1 MGKPVRKPILSMNSW
16 TIQDSEKLYLV
27 SDWGKG
33 YFGISARGNLEVRVG
48 KGGTQPI
55 DLYELTMDLVER
67 GLTPPLLLR
76 FGDILE
82 DRILRVSKA
91 FQVAISEYGF
101 QGGYRAV
108 FPIKV
113 NQQRHVVEEVVQF
126 GRSLSL
132 GLEVGSKPELLIALA
147 MHGDPE
153 SLIICNGF
161 KDADYIEMALR
172 GRQLGKKIILVLDRL
187 AELRPCLDI
196 AKRLGVM
203 PYLGVRAKLNSK
215 GAGKWNESS
224 GDQSKFGL
232 AASELLQVL
241 ETCRREGYLDGVKL
255 LHFHVGSQITD
266 IRAIKAALK
275 EASRIYVELK
285 KLGAPMGWFDVG
297 GGLGVDY
304 DGSQSNFHS
313 SMNYS
318 LQEYANDV
326 VFAIEE
332 ACDREDLPHPHI
344 VSESGRALVA
354 HHAVLVFDVVGMSKG
369 LGEDAGPRPEEG
381 DPEILHKFYELLLEV
396 SPKNYLETYHD
407 AVQFKGEANSLFNLG
422 FLGLKGRARCENLF
436 WAVCRRVFQWAS
448 EEEVLAEELEPLRRS
463 LGATCF
469 GNFSVF
475 QSLPDHWAVKQL
487 FPIMPIQRL
496 GEEPSQRVTVAD
508 LTCDSDGKID
518 RFIETHG
525 VANSLPIHPL
535 EEGQPY
541 FLAAFL
547 VGAYQEVLGDLHNL
561 FGDTNVVHVQLDEE
575 GDVDLGK
582 VVEGDTLAEVLSYVQ
597 YDPEDLVLRVRRAA
611 ERALKEGLI
620 EKGGVQS
627 FLRLFKESLRGQT
640 YLEEI

>member
-1 MGKPVRKPILSMNSW
+1 MGKPVRSRILSMNPW
-16 TIQDSEKLYLV
+16 TVQDSEKLYLV

-33 YFGISARGNLEVRVG
+33 YFGISERGHVEVRVG
-48 KGGTQPI
+48 KGGTEPI

-67 GLTPPLLLR
+67 GLNPPLLLR

-82 DRILRVSKA
+82 DRILQVNKA
-91 FQVAISEYGF
+91 FHGAIAEFAY
-101 QGGYRAV
+101 QGSYRGV

-113 NQQRHVVEEVVQF
+113 NQQRHVVEEVVYF
-126 GRSLSL
+126 GRSLGL

-147 MHGDPE
+147 MHGDPD
-153 SLIICNGF
+153 SLIVCNGF

-172 GRQLGKKIILVLDRL
+172 GTQLGKKIFLVLDRL
-187 AELRPCLDI
+187 AELRPCLEI
-196 AKRLGVM
+196 AKRLGVR
-203 PYLGVRAKLNSK
+203 PLFGIRAKLTSR
-215 GAGKWNESS
+215 GAGKWTESS
-224 GDQSKFGL
+224 GEGSKFGL
-232 AASELLQVL
+232 TAGELLQVM
-241 ETCRREGYLDGVKL
+241 ETCEREGFLEAIQL

-266 IRAIKAALK
+266 IRAIKAALR

-332 ACDREDLPHPHI
+332 ACDKENLPHPHL

-354 HHAVLVFDVVGMSKG
+354 HHALLVFDVVGMSHA
-369 LGEDAGPRPEEG
+369 LGEDPGRNPKEE
-381 DPEILHKFYELLLEV
+381 DPEIIHKFFELLLGV
-396 SPKNYLETYHD
+396 SPKNYLESYHD
-407 AVQFKGEANSLFNLG
+407 AVQFKEEVNSLFNLG
-422 FLGLKGRARCENLF
+422 FLGLQGRAHCENLF

-448 EEEVLAEELEPLRRS
+448 EEEELPAELEPLRRS
-463 LGATCF
+463 LGKTCF

-487 FPIMPIQRL
+487 FPLMPIQRL
-496 GEEPSQRVTVAD
+496 GEEPCQQVIVAD
-508 LTCDSDGKID
+508 LTCDSDGKMD

-525 VANSLPIHPL
+525 VADSLSIHTQK
-535 EEGQPY
+535 EGEPY

-561 FGDTNVVHVQLDEE
+561 FGDTHVVHVKLDEE
-575 GDVDLGK
+575 GGMDLGK
-582 VVEGDTLAEVLSYVQ
+582 VVEGDSLAEVLSYVQ
-597 YDPEDLVLRVRRAA
+597 YDPEEMVLRVRRAA

-620 EKGGVQS
+620 QKAGVQS
-627 FLRLFKESLRGQT
+627 FLRLFKDSLRGQT
-640 YLEEI
+640 YLEEF